1 MGIAVV
7 CGVWCVCV
15 CVCVCVRADLAY
27 RATALAHR
35 NGDDEVGVD
44 HFEKVLPQLVRA
56 PEAVPQPLL
65 SAA

>member
-1 MGIAVV
+1 V
-7 CGVWCVCV
+7 C
-15 CVCVCVRADLAY
+15 ADLAY